1 MTGNILTNAAP
12 FGEQLAAYAEEVR
25 RTVPEVP
32 KSGLE
37 WALGQ
42 KDLVRREGTWIE
54 FGVNEGGTLNAIAPY
69 RDDAVLWGFDSCR
82 GLPEK
87 WNADHPK
94 GMFAMARPPLPP
106 DGVNLVVG
114 WFKDTLPAF
123 EPAEPVTFVHLDCDL
138 YSSAVTVLA
147 WLCGIQ
153 RDDGP
158 LRYVGARVRIGAVI
172 VFDDFLT
179 KPYDNGVLRAFFES
193 PLRERVELIAR
204 PKGSDVLVGR
214 VRS

>member
-1 MTGNILTNAAP
+1 MSPQIQAGTPPTLI
-12 FGEQLAAYAEEVR
+12 EQLAAYAEEVR

-42 KDLVRREGTWIE
+42 KGLVRREGAWIE

-94 GMFAMARPPLPP
+94 GMFAMVRPPLPP

-114 WFKDTLPAF
+114 WFKDTLRAF

-147 WLCGIQ
+147 WLVVGVR
-153 RDDGP
+153 RDDKRIMVREAYREDRVAHGRRHR
-158 LRYVGARVRIGAVI
+158 LR
-172 VFDDFLT
+172 
-179 KPYDNGVLRAFFES
+179 
-193 PLRERVELIAR
+193 
-204 PKGSDVLVGR
+204 
-214 VRS
+214 